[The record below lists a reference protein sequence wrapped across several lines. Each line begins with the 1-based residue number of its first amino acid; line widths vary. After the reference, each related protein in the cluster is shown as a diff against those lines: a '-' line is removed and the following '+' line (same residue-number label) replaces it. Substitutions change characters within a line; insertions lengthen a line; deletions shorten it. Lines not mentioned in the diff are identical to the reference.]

1 MWNLWLDRS
10 KRSADTAIAGRCR
23 RLPSG
28 SAVRRFLLVQGKHA
42 GLYAAA
48 VQQIQAW
55 VASGQLSLPPVS
67 KKFDLDNIHEVL
79 CFARFLPRADAQLSM
94 ELTGV
99 CCTLQRCCTLHVRC
113 KLCVEE
119 AKRWPQPY
127 CTAKGSSSGREGT
140 VCA

>member
-1 MWNLWLDRS
+1 
-10 KRSADTAIAGRCR
+10 
-23 RLPSG
+23 
-28 SAVRRFLLVQGKHA
+28 VRRFLLLQGKHA

-48 VQQIQAW
+48 VEQIQAW

-99 CCTLQRCCTLHVRC
+99 CCTLQRCCKLHVRC
-113 KLCVEE
+113 KLYVEE
-119 AKRWPQPY
+119 AERWLQPY
-127 CTAKGSSSGREGT
+127 CTTKGSSSGREGT